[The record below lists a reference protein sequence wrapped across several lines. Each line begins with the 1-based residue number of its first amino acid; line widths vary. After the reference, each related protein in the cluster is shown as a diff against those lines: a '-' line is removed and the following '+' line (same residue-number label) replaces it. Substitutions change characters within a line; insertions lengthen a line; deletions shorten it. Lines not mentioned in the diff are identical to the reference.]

1 MIQQQLREIIK
12 EQKIILNVAKQL
24 YGKIPVLQ
32 EELASH
38 AAVLATEFEF
48 LPVDSPKKL
57 QSFDVK
63 LGGRDQQSLR
73 LVNSFELL
81 NIKLEQL
88 IIYCF
93 ICLTDFLFGSRTERL
108 QINQRF
114 SAKHFL

>member
-38 AAVLATEFEF
+38 VAVVATEFEF
-48 LPVDSPKKL
+48 LTVDSPK
-57 QSFDVK
+57 SFDVK

-73 LVNSFELL
+73 LVNSFKLL
-81 NIKLEQL
+81 NI
-88 IIYCF
+88 
-93 ICLTDFLFGSRTERL
+93 
-108 QINQRF
+108 
-114 SAKHFL
+114 

>member
-48 LPVDSPKKL
+48 LPVDSPK
-57 QSFDVK
+57 SFDVK

-81 NIKLEQL
+81 NI
-88 IIYCF
+88 
-93 ICLTDFLFGSRTERL
+93 
-108 QINQRF
+108 
-114 SAKHFL
+114 